1 MITAVSVLP
10 DFGWLFVLSSGSL
23 LAFSL
28 QELIPASDPATWSS
42 LGKDKAVELG
52 EKDRHVAFVRV
63 GVTKGRVLG
72 ESPRSLFVKI
82 RIV

>member
-28 QELIPASDPATWSS
+28 QQLIPASDPATWSS
-42 LGKDKAVELG
+42 LGRDKAVELG
-52 EKDRHVAFVRV
+52 ERDRQVAFVRV

-72 ESPRSLFVKI
+72 KSPRSCIVVI
-82 RIV
+82 RHV